1 MCVRGC
7 VLSHSCVRLCGTPWT
22 VTHQAALFM
31 EFSRQEYW
39 NGLPRPHPGDLPNPR
54 IEPTSPALAGG
65 FFTIVPCLVA
75 QLCLTLCNP
84 MDYILPGSLSI
95 GILQARIL
103 ESVTWP
109 SSRGSSWPRDWT
121 QVSHRW
127 ILYHLSQLPLAPL
140 KHTKE
145 NLNKWR
151 NKASSWFGRL
161 SIVKMS
167 FLPSW
172 LYTANAILI
181 TNSTGLVWNLTSW
194 F

>member
-1 MCVRGC
+1 MSNS
-7 VLSHSCVRLCGTPWT
+7 LWPLWT
-22 VTHQAALFM
+22 IACQAPLFM

-39 NGLPRPHPGDLPNPR
+39 NGLPCPNPGDLPNPG

-75 QLCLTLCNP
+75 QSES
-84 MDYILPGSLSI
+84 DSLPPHGLYPTRL
-95 GILQARIL
+95 LQARIL
-103 ESVTWP
+103 ESVALP
-109 SSRGSSWPRDWT
+109 SSRGSFWPRDWT

-127 ILYHLSQLPLAPL
+127 ILYHLSHLPLAPL

-151 NKASSWFGRL
+151 NRASSWFGRL
-161 SIVKMS
+161 SIVKMF

-172 LYTANAILI
+172 IYTTNAILI